1 MTLRELQDSYN
12 LNRKIL
18 SSPGASTSTYVQ
30 RVSAEQMAIE
40 SRLIELDG
48 VEKINTGL
56 KNTRLNEEGDMIVDL
71 PLEQPSS
78 RTLDAKRKALSMF
91 APAHGKPAPGRLTM
105 QEAIDLERQAF
116 LQDKERQ
123 DRIAEKKKRLGM
135 PIEGEVLTREE
146 REARIWAFM
155 NYRPTD
161 SDMEQEEDSDDED
174 PASWFD
180 DDQDDGRK
188 GQNIVDPDTED
199 LSDIIRVDASRIRYS
214 TFYEPRDEGE

>member
-1 MTLRELQDSYN
+1 MGFHVSKPICAQQ
-12 LNRKIL
+12 
-18 SSPGASTSTYVQ
+18 VQ
-30 RVSAEQMAIE
+30 
-40 SRLIELDG
+40 L
-48 VEKINTGL
+48 
-56 KNTRLNEEGDMIVDL
+56 
-71 PLEQPSS
+71 
-78 RTLDAKRKALSMF
+78 
-91 APAHGKPAPGRLTM
+91 
-105 QEAIDLERQAF
+105 
-116 LQDKERQ
+116 
-123 DRIAEKKKRLGM
+123 AEKPYHR
-135 PIEGEVLTREE
+135 
-146 REARIWAFM
+146 